1 MNEETH
7 RVKNYELELKKLELE
22 LQKQIELSRHQS
34 ELSRHQ
40 SEQQAERSRHWFW
53 QRGVWIATLA
63 IAGTALVYEIAGR
76 GA

>member
-1 MNEETH
+1 MNEETY

-22 LQKQIELSRHQS
+22 LHKQIELSRQQS
-34 ELSRHQ
+34 ELSRNQ
-40 SEQQAERSRHWFW
+40 SRHWLW

-76 GA
+76 SA

>member
-1 MNEETH
+1 MNEETY

-22 LQKQIELSRHQS
+22 LHKQIELSRQQS
-34 ELSRHQ
+34 ELSRNQ
-40 SEQQAERSRHWFW
+40 SRHWLW

>member
-1 MNEETH
+1 MARPFARVCAMNEETY

-22 LQKQIELSRHQS
+22 LQKQIEL
-34 ELSRHQ
+34 
-40 SEQQAERSRHWFW
+40 SRHWFW

>member
-1 MNEETH
+1 MNEETQ
-7 RVKNYELELKKLELE
+7 RVKNHELELKKLELE
-22 LQKQIELSRHQS
+22 LQKQIERSRHQS
-34 ELSRHQ
+34 ELSRQQ
-40 SEQQAERSRHWFW
+40 SELSRNQSRHWLW

>member
-1 MNEETH
+1 MNEETC

-22 LQKQIELSRHQS
+22 LHKQIEL
-34 ELSRHQ
+34 
-40 SEQQAERSRHWFW
+40 SRHWFW

-63 IAGTALVYEIAGR
+63 VAGTALVYEIAGR

>member
-1 MNEETH
+1 MNEETY

-22 LQKQIELSRHQS
+22 LQKQIEL
-34 ELSRHQ
+34 
-40 SEQQAERSRHWFW
+40 SRHWFW

>member
-1 MNEETH
+1 MNEETY

-22 LQKQIELSRHQS
+22 LHRQIELSRQQS
-34 ELSRHQ
+34 EL
-40 SEQQAERSRHWFW
+40 SRHWFW

>member
-1 MNEETH
+1 MNEETY

-22 LQKQIELSRHQS
+22 LRKQIELSRQQS
-34 ELSRHQ
+34 ELSR
-40 SEQQAERSRHWFW
+40 QQSRHWFW